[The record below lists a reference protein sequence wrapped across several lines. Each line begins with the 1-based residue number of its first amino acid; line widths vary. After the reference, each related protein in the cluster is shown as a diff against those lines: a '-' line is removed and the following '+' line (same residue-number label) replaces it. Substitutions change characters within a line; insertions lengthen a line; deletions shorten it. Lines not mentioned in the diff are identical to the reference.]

1 MTPFGRFLEKRRV
14 IRYPVRTEEAAM
26 HIVIEP
32 KDFRKLSIDT
42 QRELI
47 RKFADPK
54 LLGSRRTARGAETT
68 WKKPMD
74 MNKTLA
80 KRLVNGLSENHRK
93 RLEIFAR
100 NNGRA
105 RMTELLSVTGD
116 SHWRALSLFE
126 GAMTRRLRRLIGDEE
141 KKAHLIGWDYDS
153 TVWDKDHKEIEDG
166 VYYVTPRTAKAL
178 KSVLLS

>member
-1 MTPFGRFLEKRRV
+1 MQ
-14 IRYPVRTEEAAM
+14 
-26 HIVIEP
+26 IVIEP
-32 KDFRKLSIDT
+32 KDFRKLTPET

-47 RKFADPK
+47 AKFADPK
-54 LLGSRRTARGAETT
+54 LLQQRRTIRPAETS
-68 WKKPMD
+68 WKKPVD
-74 MNKTLA
+74 LNKDLA
-80 KRLVNGLSENHRK
+80 QRLVHGLSENHRK

-105 RMTELLSVTGD
+105 RMTELLAVTGD

-126 GAMTRRLRRLIGDEE
+126 GAMTRRLRRLIGDVE
-141 KKAHLIGWDYDS
+141 KKAHLIGWDYES

>member
-1 MTPFGRFLEKRRV
+1 MQ
-14 IRYPVRTEEAAM
+14 
-26 HIVIEP
+26 IVIEP
-32 KDFRKLSIDT
+32 KDFRKLTPET

-47 RKFADPK
+47 AKFADPK
-54 LLGSRRTARGAETT
+54 LLQQRRTIRPAETT
-68 WKKPMD
+68 WKKPVNL
-74 MNKTLA
+74 NKDLA
-80 KRLVNGLSENHRK
+80 QRLVHGLSENHRK

-105 RMTELLSVTGD
+105 RMTELLAVTGD

-126 GAMTRRLRRLIGDEE
+126 GAMTRRLRRLIGDVE

>member
-1 MTPFGRFLEKRRV
+1 VARFGRLLAPACV
-14 IRYPVRTEEAAM
+14 IRYAVCIKETDM

-32 KDFRKLSIDT
+32 KDFRKLSQDT

-47 RKFADPK
+47 SRFADPK
-54 LLGSRRTARGAETT
+54 LLESKRSVTAATT
-68 WKKPMD
+68 NWKKPVD
-74 MNKTLA
+74 LDKDLA
-80 KRLVNGLSENHRK
+80 LRLVHGLSENHRK

-105 RMTELLSVTGD
+105 RMKELLAVTGD

-126 GAMTRRLRRLIGDEE
+126 GAMTRRLRRLIGDTE

-178 KSVLLS
+178 KAVLQS

>member
-1 MTPFGRFLEKRRV
+1 
-14 IRYPVRTEEAAM
+14 M

-47 RKFADPK
+47 RKFADPN
-54 LLGSRRTARGAETT
+54 LLGSKRTARSVEAT
-68 WKKPMD
+68 WKKPVD

-80 KRLVNGLSENHRK
+80 RRLVNGLPENHRK

-100 NNGRA
+100 NDGRA
-105 RMTELLSVTGD
+105 RMTELLAVTGD

-141 KKAHLIGWDYDS
+141 KKANLIGWDYDS

>member
-1 MTPFGRFLEKRRV
+1 MQ
-14 IRYPVRTEEAAM
+14 
-26 HIVIEP
+26 IVIEP
-32 KDFRKLSIDT
+32 KDFRKLT
-42 QRELI
+42 PEPQRELI
-47 RKFADPK
+47 AKFADPK
-54 LLGSRRTARGAETT
+54 LLQQRRTIRPAETT
-68 WKKPMD
+68 WKKPVD
-74 MNKTLA
+74 LNKDLA
-80 KRLVNGLSENHRK
+80 QRLVHGLSENHRK

-105 RMTELLSVTGD
+105 RMTELLAVTGD

-126 GAMTRRLRRLIGDEE
+126 GAMTRRLRRLIGDVE

-178 KSVLLS
+178 KSVLLG